1 MERKNNFYY
10 LEPNDLEI
18 VLDALEILY
27 KQMGMHN
34 QLGIETPYSKEDVE
48 MVLDALKNSDKYKYW
63 SVAWQMSISA
73 VWFEHTE
80 DRMLLLTVITTLF
93 FIGITSLFVDSLI
106 NKSVAHNYITAADL
120 DDDDL
125 NNPDFLDLK
134 QD

>member
-1 MERKNNFYY
+1 
-10 LEPNDLEI
+10 
-18 VLDALEILY
+18 
-27 KQMGMHN
+27 
-34 QLGIETPYSKEDVE
+34 
-48 MVLDALKNSDKYKYW
+48 
-63 SVAWQMSISA
+63 
-73 VWFEHTE
+73 
-80 DRMLLLTVITTLF
+80 MLLLTVITTLF